1 MLFTMIT
8 LLTLVSKVLEAQ
20 QHDVE
25 TKTIGDRISK
35 GEEEWG
41 LTINSDFDFDSEV
54 HGQDV
59 SIRVLS

>member
-8 LLTLVSKVLEAQ
+8 LPTLVSKVLEAQ

-25 TKTIGDRISK
+25 TKTIRDRISK

-54 HGQDV
+54 HG
-59 SIRVLS
+59 